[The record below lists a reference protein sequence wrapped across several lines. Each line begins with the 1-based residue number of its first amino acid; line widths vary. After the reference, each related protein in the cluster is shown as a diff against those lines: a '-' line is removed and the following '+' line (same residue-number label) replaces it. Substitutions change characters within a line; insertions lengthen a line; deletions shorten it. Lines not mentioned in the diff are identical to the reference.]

1 MKLSLYEMS
10 QEWENVF
17 EMLLDPEIPEEAVFD
32 TIEMIEADMISGI
45 NAHRAVRAAQAIS
58 RDELIAER
66 VAADRAAR
74 EDMERDYKASE
85 AIKRYIL
92 VCLATMCFAAF
103 SPFPVWAAATF
114 CLGGAVFPAS
124 YIFRLYFPINESED

>member
-1 MKLSLYEMS
+1 MDTQDIFKRNLEYHKKEKAAQAADRALDAYEV
-10 QEWENVF
+10 E
-17 EMLLDPEIPEEAVFD
+17 
-32 TIEMIEADMISGI
+32 MISGI

-58 RDELIAER
+58 REELIAER

-74 EDMERDYKASE
+74 EDMEREYKASE

-92 VCLATMCFAAF
+92 VCLATLCFAAF

-114 CLGGAVFPAS
+114 CLGGGVFPAS
-124 YIFRLYFPINESED
+124 YIFRLYFPIENESEE

>member
-1 MKLSLYEMS
+1 MDTQDIFKRNLEYHQKEKAAQAADRALDAYEM
-10 QEWENVF
+10 E
-17 EMLLDPEIPEEAVFD
+17 
-32 TIEMIEADMISGI
+32 MISGI

-58 RDELIAER
+58 REELIAER

-74 EDMERDYKASE
+74 EDMEREYKASE

-92 VCLATMCFAAF
+92 VCMATLCFAAF

-114 CLGGAVFPAS
+114 CLGGGVFPAA
-124 YIFRLYFPINESED
+124 YIFRLYFPIEESEE

>member
-1 MKLSLYEMS
+1 MDTQDIFKRNLEYHQKEKAAQAADRALDAYEV
-10 QEWENVF
+10 E
-17 EMLLDPEIPEEAVFD
+17 
-32 TIEMIEADMISGI
+32 MISGI
-45 NAHRAVRAAQAIS
+45 NAHRAARAAQALS

-66 VAADRAAR
+66 VAADKAMR
-74 EDMERDYKASE
+74 EDMEREGKSSE

-103 SPFPVWAAATF
+103 SPFPVWAAAAF

-124 YIFRLYFPINESED
+124 YIFRLYYPFENESEE

>member
-1 MKLSLYEMS
+1 MSKIEQDIFKRNVEYHQKEKAAQKVDEALDAYEV
-10 QEWENVF
+10 E
-17 EMLLDPEIPEEAVFD
+17 
-32 TIEMIEADMISGI
+32 MISGI
-45 NAHRAVRAAQAIS
+45 NAHRAVRAAQALS

-66 VAADRAAR
+66 VAADKAAR

-92 VCLATMCFAAF
+92 VCMATLCFAAF

-114 CLGGAVFPAS
+114 CLGGGVFPAA
-124 YIFRLYFPINESED
+124 YIFRLYFPIENESED

>member
-1 MKLSLYEMS
+1 MDTQDIFKRNLAYHQKEKAAQAADRALDAYEA
-10 QEWENVF
+10 E
-17 EMLLDPEIPEEAVFD
+17 
-32 TIEMIEADMISGI
+32 MISGI
-45 NAHRAVRAAQAIS
+45 NAHRAARAAQALS

-66 VAADRAAR
+66 VAADKAAR
-74 EDMERDYKASE
+74 EDMEREYKASE

-103 SPFPVWAAATF
+103 SPFPVWAAAAF

-124 YIFRLYFPINESED
+124 YIFRLYYPIDENESEE

>member
-1 MKLSLYEMS
+1 MDTQDIFKRNLEYHQKEKAAQAADRALDAYEA
-10 QEWENVF
+10 E
-17 EMLLDPEIPEEAVFD
+17 
-32 TIEMIEADMISGI
+32 MISGI

-74 EDMERDYKASE
+74 EDMEREYKASE

-92 VCLATMCFAAF
+92 VCMATLCFAAF

-124 YIFRLYFPINESED
+124 YIFRLYFPIENESED